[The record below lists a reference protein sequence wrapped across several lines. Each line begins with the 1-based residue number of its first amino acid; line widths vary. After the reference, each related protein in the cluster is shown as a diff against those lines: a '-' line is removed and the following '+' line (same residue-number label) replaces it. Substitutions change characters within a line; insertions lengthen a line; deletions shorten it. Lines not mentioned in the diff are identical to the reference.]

1 MSSDLPTKMC
11 ARQSE
16 GMTQS
21 SYHHNNGA
29 IIACAKTLGRETH
42 DGLG

>member
-1 MSSDLPTKMC
+1 MSSDLPAKMC
-11 ARQSE
+11 TRQFE

-21 SYHHNNGA
+21 SYYDNNGA
-29 IIACAKTLGRETH
+29 IIACAKTLGREPH